1 MSQIMPAPSAA
12 PVIIATITIASSEMV
27 STSLHAGTTTT
38 PHPAEQSHRLRGTR
52 CSGYPLLFNC
62 NGSQQRVTS
71 NRSKCRGSGNGKV
84 SVEGERKG
92 DYRSELIA
100 RQVATGRE
108 EGSSGRGVNPPTPF
122 HFRSRDIL
130 TCC

>member
-1 MSQIMPAPSAA
+1 
-12 PVIIATITIASSEMV
+12 
-27 STSLHAGTTTT
+27 
-38 PHPAEQSHRLRGTR
+38 
-52 CSGYPLLFNC
+52 LLFNC

-108 EGSSGRGVNPPTPF
+108 EGSSGRGVNPCMYISVCVARAS
-122 HFRSRDIL
+122 FRD
-130 TCC
+130 